1 MVIKSVGIREL
12 KAHLS
17 KYLRKVKNGNEVV
30 VSERGKVVAR
40 IIPAGKR
47 STLPLLDSVL
57 LKLSEEGKIILPMI
71 YKRPSPPLSRK
82 KIEGSPF
89 SDAVREGRR

>member
-12 KAHLS
+12 KTHLS
-17 KYLRKVKNGNEVV
+17 KYLRNVKNGGEVI
-30 VSERGKVVAR
+30 VSERGRVVAR
-40 IIPAGKR
+40 IIPANKR
-47 STLPLLDSVL
+47 SKPPLEAIL
-57 LKLSEEGKIILPMI
+57 LKLSEEGKIILPTV
-71 YKRPSPPLSRK
+71 YKKSSLPLSRK

>member
-12 KAHLS
+12 KTHLS
-17 KYLRKVKNGNEVV
+17 KYLRKVKNGGEIII
-30 VSERGKVVAR
+30 SERGKVVAR
-40 IIPAGKR
+40 IIPVDKR
-47 STLPLLDSVL
+47 PKLPHLETVL
-57 LKLSEEGKIILPMI
+57 LKLSEDGKIILPII
-71 YKRPSPPLSRK
+71 YKKPPPPLSRK

>member
-12 KAHLS
+12 KTHLS
-17 KYLRKVKNGNEVV
+17 KYLRNVKNGGEVI
-30 VSERGKVVAR
+30 VSERGRVVAR
-40 IIPAGKR
+40 IIPANKR
-47 STLPLLDSVL
+47 SKPPLETIL
-57 LKLSEEGKIILPMI
+57 LKLSEEGKIILPTVN
-71 YKRPSPPLSRK
+71 KKPSPPLSRK

>member
-1 MVIKSVGIREL
+1 MVIKSVGVREL
-12 KAHLS
+12 KTHLS

-40 IIPAGKR
+40 IIPADKGSK
-47 STLPLLDSVL
+47 LPLLDSIL
-57 LKLSEEGKIILPMI
+57 LKLSEDGKIILPMI
-71 YKRPSPPLSRK
+71 HKKPSLPLSRK

-89 SDAVREGRR
+89 SDAVREARR

>member
-12 KAHLS
+12 KTHLS
-17 KYLRKVKNGNEVV
+17 KYLRNVKNGGEVII
-30 VSERGKVVAR
+30 SERGRVVAR
-40 IIPAGKR
+40 IIPANKR
-47 STLPLLDSVL
+47 SKPPLEAIL
-57 LKLSEEGKIILPMI
+57 LKLSEEGKIILPTV
-71 YKRPSPPLSRK
+71 YKKSSPPLSRK

>member
-12 KAHLS
+12 KTHLS
-17 KYLRKVKNGNEVV
+17 KYLRNVKNGGEVII
-30 VSERGKVVAR
+30 SERGRVVAR
-40 IIPAGKR
+40 IVPANKR
-47 STLPLLDSVL
+47 SKSPLETIL
-57 LKLSEEGKIILPMI
+57 LKLSEEGKIILPTV
-71 YKRPSPPLSRK
+71 YKKPSPPLSRK

>member
-1 MVIKSVGIREL
+1 MVVRSVGIREL

-17 KYLRKVKNGNEVV
+17 KYLRKVKDGGEVV

-40 IIPAGKR
+40 IIPVDKR
-47 STLPLLDSVL
+47 PKQPLLETVL
-57 LKLSEEGKIILPMI
+57 LKLSERGKIILPAI
-71 YKRPSPPLSRK
+71 NKKPSLPLSRK
-82 KIEGSPF
+82 KIKGSPF

>member
-1 MVIKSVGIREL
+1 MVIESVGIREL
-12 KAHLS
+12 KTRLS
-17 KYLRKVKNGNEVV
+17 KYLRNVKDGGEVI

-40 IIPAGKR
+40 IIPANKR
-47 STLPLLDSVL
+47 SKPSLETIL
-57 LKLSEEGKIILPMI
+57 LKLSEESRIILPTV
-71 YKRPSPPLSRK
+71 YKKPSPPLSRK

>member
-12 KAHLS
+12 KTHLS
-17 KYLRKVKNGNEVV
+17 KYLRNVKNGGEVII
-30 VSERGKVVAR
+30 SERGRVVAR
-40 IIPAGKR
+40 IIPANKR
-47 STLPLLDSVL
+47 SKPPLETIL
-57 LKLSEEGKIILPMI
+57 LKLSEEGKIILPTV
-71 YKRPSPPLSRK
+71 YKKSSPPLSRK